1 MIKTQLALL
10 LVFFRLN
17 MNGGGFIDE
26 DTITL
31 FVTSFIL
38 VHLLVIGAYISKILW
53 LRVVAGVLYLPVFL
67 IPLVLTSFNSGF
79 VLVFVPPLL
88 FFYFMIV
95 KERK

>member
-1 MIKTQLALL
+1 MIKIQLTLL
-10 LVFFRLN
+10 LLFFQLN

-26 DTITL
+26 ETITL
-31 FVTSFIL
+31 FVTGIIL
-38 VHLLVIGAYISKILW
+38 VHLLVIGAYVSKILW

-67 IPLVLTSFNSGF
+67 IPLVLTSFSSGF
-79 VLVFVPPLL
+79 ILVFIPPLL